1 MGHLKTKEFTETEE
15 EKRRNEKKNRI
26 ERRLV
31 SSGKHYPDRNIIFLS
46 KRGG

>member
-1 MGHLKTKEFTETEE
+1 LKTKEFTETEE